1 MHCQGP
7 SSSHIRHGN
16 YHIKEGYNYGGLEHD
31 GFLHHARNIINVG
44 IKLWILPTSKDQKL
58 KILSTSKY
66 LKFMYSLLEYWLVKI
81 DAIH

>member
-44 IKLWILPTSKDQKL
+44 IKL
-58 KILSTSKY
+58 
-66 LKFMYSLLEYWLVKI
+66 
-81 DAIH
+81 

>member
-1 MHCQGP
+1 
-7 SSSHIRHGN
+7 
-16 YHIKEGYNYGGLEHD
+16 
-31 GFLHHARNIINVG
+31 
-44 IKLWILPTSKDQKL
+44 L